1 MKYISTYE
9 SFSVNETMDMFTL
22 PVDPIPGIKDVISD
36 IGEWF
41 TQTGEFLWNK
51 LTSFIDWLKSKI
63 SIPGIKEYFSQLFE
77 AIGELS
83 KIQLNRV
90 TNLFFDK
97 EYTKVEWSDLN
108 VGTVKNLYQKITTSI
123 KEFTTD
129 KSWSFSDDK
138 DKLKSE
144 EGVDDKSLKLKYWIN
159 TTLAFLGKSVLSV
172 VIHAILSTIL
182 IALGLSAGPIVATI
196 ASVVI
201 LILFIWSSKKK
212 VNLDIKVMK
221 DVRDVPGYKPQSIIG
236 KITGWSDFA
245 KQKVEDYQ
253 DFTQGESQFQKLYFQ
268 RLKEQKEK
276 IKSEELNFS

>member
-159 TTLAFLGKSVLSV
+159 TTLAFLGKSVLSA

>member
-22 PVDPIPGIKDVISD
+22 PVDPIPGMKDVISD
-36 IGEWF
+36 IGQWF

-51 LTSFIDWLKSKI
+51 LTSFIDWIKSKI
-63 SIPGIKEYFSQLFE
+63 SIPGIKEYFSHLFE

-83 KIQLNRV
+83 KIQLNKV

-108 VGTVKNLYQKITTSI
+108 ATTVKNLYQKITTSI

-159 TTLAFLGKSVLSV
+159 TTLAFLGKSILSAV
-172 VIHAILSTIL
+172 VHTILSTIL

-201 LILFIWSSKKK
+201 LILFIWASKKK

-236 KITGWSDFA
+236 RITGWSDFT

-268 RLKEQKEK
+268 KLKEQKEK

>member
-9 SFSVNETMDMFTL
+9 SFSVSETLDMFTL
-22 PVDPIPGIKDVISD
+22 PVDPIPGMKDVISD
-36 IGEWF
+36 VGQWF
-41 TQTGEFLWNK
+41 TQTGEFLWDK
-51 LTSFIDWLKSKI
+51 LTSFIDWIKSKI

-83 KIQLNRV
+83 KIQLNKV

-108 VGTVKNLYQKITTSI
+108 ATTVKNLYQKITTSI

-159 TTLAFLGKSVLSV
+159 TTLAFLGKSVLSA
-172 VIHAILSTIL
+172 VIHTILSKIL
-182 IALGLSAGPIVATI
+182 IALGLSAGPVVATI

-201 LILFIWSSKKK
+201 LVLFIWASKKK
-212 VNLDIKVMK
+212 VNLEIKVMK

-236 KITGWSDFA
+236 RITGWSDFT

-253 DFTQGESQFQKLYFQ
+253 DFTQGESEFQKLYFQ
-268 RLKEQKEK
+268 RLKEQKER

>member
-22 PVDPIPGIKDVISD
+22 PVDPIPGMKDVISD
-36 IGEWF
+36 IGQCF

-51 LTSFIDWLKSKI
+51 LTSFIDWIKSKI
-63 SIPGIKEYFSQLFE
+63 SIPGIKEYFSHLFE

-83 KIQLNRV
+83 KIQLNKV

-108 VGTVKNLYQKITTSI
+108 ATTVKNLYQKITTSI

-144 EGVDDKSLKLKYWIN
+144 EGVDDKSLKLKYYIN
-159 TTLAFLGKSVLSV
+159 TTLAFLGKSILSA
-172 VIHAILSTIL
+172 VIHTILSKIL

-201 LILFIWSSKKK
+201 LILFIWASKKK

-236 KITGWSDFA
+236 RITGWSDFT

>member
-9 SFSVNETMDMFTL
+9 SFSVNETLDMFTL
-22 PVDPIPGIKDVISD
+22 PVDPIPGMKDVISD
-36 IGEWF
+36 VGQWF
-41 TQTGEFLWNK
+41 TQTGEFLWDK
-51 LTSFIDWLKSKI
+51 LTSFIDWIKSKI

-83 KIQLNRV
+83 KIQLNKV

-108 VGTVKNLYQKITTSI
+108 ATTVKNLYQKITTSI

-144 EGVDDKSLKLKYWIN
+144 EGVDDKSLKLKYWVN
-159 TTLAFLGKSVLSV
+159 TTLAFLGKSVLSA
-172 VIHAILSTIL
+172 VIHTILSKIL
-182 IALGLSAGPIVATI
+182 IALGLSAGPVVATI

-201 LILFIWSSKKK
+201 LVLFIWASKKK
-212 VNLDIKVMK
+212 VNLEIKVMK

-236 KITGWSDFA
+236 RITGWSDFT

-253 DFTQGESQFQKLYFQ
+253 DFTQGESEFQKLYFQ

>member
-159 TTLAFLGKSVLSV
+159 TTLAFLGKSVLSAV
-172 VIHAILSTIL
+172 VHTILSTIL

-201 LILFIWSSKKK
+201 LILFIWASKKK
-212 VNLDIKVMK
+212 VNLDLKVMK

>member
-9 SFSVNETMDMFTL
+9 SFCVNETMDMFTL

-83 KIQLNRV
+83 KIQLNKV

-108 VGTVKNLYQKITTSI
+108 ATTVKNLYQKITTSI

-159 TTLAFLGKSVLSV
+159 TTLAFLGKSVLSAV
-172 VIHAILSTIL
+172 VHTILSTIL

-201 LILFIWSSKKK
+201 LILFIWASKKK

-236 KITGWSDFA
+236 KITGWSDFT

-276 IKSEELNFS
+276 VKSEELNFS

>member
-9 SFSVNETMDMFTL
+9 SFCVNETLDMFTL
-22 PVDPIPGIKDVISD
+22 PVDPIPGIKDVLSD
-36 IGEWF
+36 IGQWF
-41 TQTGEFLWNK
+41 TETGEFLWNK
-51 LTSFIDWLKSKI
+51 ITSFIDWIKSKI

-97 EYTKVEWSDLN
+97 DYTKVEWSDLN
-108 VGTVKNLYQKITTSI
+108 ASTIKNLYGKITTSI
-123 KEFTTD
+123 KEFATD

-144 EGVDDKSLKLKYWIN
+144 QGVEDKSLKLKYWIN
-159 TTLAFLGKSVLSV
+159 STLAFLGKSVLSSV
-172 VIHAILSTIL
+172 VHVILSKVL

-201 LILFIWSSKKK
+201 LILFIWASKKK

-236 KITGWSDFA
+236 KITGWSEFA
-245 KQKVEDYQ
+245 KKKVEDFQ
-253 DFTQGESQFQKLYFQ
+253 DFTQGESPFQKLYFQ
-268 RLKEQKEK
+268 KLKEQKEK

>member
-9 SFSVNETMDMFTL
+9 SFSLNETMDMFTL
-22 PVDPIPGIKDVISD
+22 PVDPIPGMKDVISD
-36 IGEWF
+36 IGQWF

-51 LTSFIDWLKSKI
+51 LTSFIDWIKSKI
-63 SIPGIKEYFSQLFE
+63 SIPGIKEYFSHLFE

-83 KIQLNRV
+83 KIQLNKV

-108 VGTVKNLYQKITTSI
+108 ATTVKNLYQKITTSI

-159 TTLAFLGKSVLSV
+159 TTLAFLGKSILSAV
-172 VIHAILSTIL
+172 VHTILSTIL

-201 LILFIWSSKKK
+201 LILFIWASKKK

-236 KITGWSDFA
+236 RITGWSDFT

-268 RLKEQKEK
+268 KLKEQKEK

>member
-159 TTLAFLGKSVLSV
+159 TTLAFLGKSVLSA

-236 KITGWSDFA
+236 KITGWSDFT

>member
-22 PVDPIPGIKDVISD
+22 PVDPIPGMKDVISD
-36 IGEWF
+36 IGQWF

-51 LTSFIDWLKSKI
+51 LTSFIDWIKSKI

-83 KIQLNRV
+83 KIQLNKV

-108 VGTVKNLYQKITTSI
+108 ATTVKNLYQKITTSI

-159 TTLAFLGKSVLSV
+159 TTLAFLGKSILSA
-172 VIHAILSTIL
+172 VIHTILSKIL

-201 LILFIWSSKKK
+201 LILFIWASKKK

-236 KITGWSDFA
+236 RITGWSDFT

>member
-108 VGTVKNLYQKITTSI
+108 ADTVKNLYQKITTSI

-159 TTLAFLGKSVLSV
+159 TTLAFLGKSVLSAV
-172 VIHAILSTIL
+172 VHTILSTIL

-201 LILFIWSSKKK
+201 LILFIWASKKK

>member
-22 PVDPIPGIKDVISD
+22 PVDPIPGMKDVISD
-36 IGEWF
+36 IGQWF

-51 LTSFIDWLKSKI
+51 LTSFIDWIKSKI

-83 KIQLNRV
+83 KIQLNKV

-108 VGTVKNLYQKITTSI
+108 ATTVKNLYQKITTSI

-159 TTLAFLGKSVLSV
+159 TTLAFLGKSILSA
-172 VIHAILSTIL
+172 VIHTILSKIL
-182 IALGLSAGPIVATI
+182 IALGLSAGPVVATI

-201 LILFIWSSKKK
+201 LVLFIWSSKKK
-212 VNLDIKVMK
+212 VNLEIKVMK

-236 KITGWSDFA
+236 RITGWSDFT

>member
-129 KSWSFSDDK
+129 KS
-138 DKLKSE
+138 
-144 EGVDDKSLKLKYWIN
+144 LKLKYWIN
-159 TTLAFLGKSVLSV
+159 TTLAFLGKSVLSA

-201 LILFIWSSKKK
+201 LILFIWASKKK

>member
-22 PVDPIPGIKDVISD
+22 PVDPIPGMKDVISD
-36 IGEWF
+36 IGQWF

-51 LTSFIDWLKSKI
+51 LTSFIDWIKSKI

-83 KIQLNRV
+83 KIQLNKV

-108 VGTVKNLYQKITTSI
+108 ATTVKNLYQKITTSI

-159 TTLAFLGKSVLSV
+159 TTLAFLGKSILSAV
-172 VIHAILSTIL
+172 VHTILSTIL

-201 LILFIWSSKKK
+201 LILFIWASKKK

-236 KITGWSDFA
+236 RITGWSDFT

-268 RLKEQKEK
+268 KLKEQKEK

>member
-108 VGTVKNLYQKITTSI
+108 AGTVKNLYQKITTSI

-159 TTLAFLGKSVLSV
+159 TTLAFLGKSVLSAV
-172 VIHAILSTIL
+172 VHTILSTIL

-201 LILFIWSSKKK
+201 LILFIWASKKK

>member
-9 SFSVNETMDMFTL
+9 SFSVNETLDMFTL
-22 PVDPIPGIKDVISD
+22 PVDPIPGMKDVISD
-36 IGEWF
+36 VGQWF
-41 TQTGEFLWNK
+41 TQTGEFLWDK
-51 LTSFIDWLKSKI
+51 LTSFIDWIKSKI

-83 KIQLNRV
+83 KIQLNKV

-108 VGTVKNLYQKITTSI
+108 ATTVKNLYQKITTSI

-144 EGVDDKSLKLKYWIN
+144 EGVNDKSLKLKYWIN
-159 TTLAFLGKSVLSV
+159 TTLAFLGKSILSA
-172 VIHAILSTIL
+172 VIHTILSKIL
-182 IALGLSAGPIVATI
+182 IALGLSAGPVVATI

-201 LILFIWSSKKK
+201 LVLFIWSSKKK
-212 VNLDIKVMK
+212 VNLEIKVMK

-236 KITGWSDFA
+236 RITGWSDFT

>member
-22 PVDPIPGIKDVISD
+22 PVDPIPGMKDVISD
-36 IGEWF
+36 IGQWF

-51 LTSFIDWLKSKI
+51 LTSFIDWIKSKI
-63 SIPGIKEYFSQLFE
+63 SIPGIKEYFSHLFE

-83 KIQLNRV
+83 KIQLNKV

-108 VGTVKNLYQKITTSI
+108 ATTVKNLYQKITTSI

-159 TTLAFLGKSVLSV
+159 TTLAFLGKSILSA
-172 VIHAILSTIL
+172 VIHTILSKIL

-201 LILFIWSSKKK
+201 LILFIWASKKK

-236 KITGWSDFA
+236 RITGWSDFT

-268 RLKEQKEK
+268 KLKEQKEK